1 MTIAAS
7 GVETQPGAGSGHG
20 DGLPTPDFADSADP
34 ADPVQADPALQA
46 PYSKFE
52 NRQHQL
58 FPCLSVQEIAR
69 LQRFGKRLQWKQGDF
84 LYKIGDLSP
93 GMFVIMSGRL
103 RVTVRDGMGRES
115 VFIEQGAGHF
125 ICDVGQLSNKP
136 ALADVLALDEAE
148 TLVISPE
155 GMRSLLTAEAELGE
169 RVMRALILRRA
180 SLIEKGAGP
189 ILLGCSVKT
198 GLLALQGFLQR
209 NGYPHTVMDS
219 YSDPDAVALLERL
232 APQIQDFPLVLCPD
246 GSILRAPDVD
256 QLASHLGLIPEFD
269 PAVAYDVA
277 IVGAGPAGLATAV
290 YAASEGLSVAL
301 FDAHAPGG
309 QAGASARIENYL
321 GFPTGISGNALA
333 ARAFIQAQKF
343 GARVAI
349 PTRVKALHCGNN
361 PMQLE
366 LSNGGRVSAR
376 TVVIAS
382 GAVYKHPAI
391 QDLEKYE
398 GRGIFYWASPIEAKL
413 CKGQEVIIVGG
424 GNSAGQAVAYLA
436 SYASHVHVMVRAA
449 GLEASMSKYLIDRL
463 SSLPN
468 VTLHT
473 RTEISALHG
482 DEAGLQ
488 SVDYR
493 SRADGQQ
500 QEQVVSLPVR
510 HVFLFV
516 GADPNTGWL
525 HTCPVQ
531 LNDKGFVL
539 TGPDV
544 AEGVG
549 DDVAQT
555 VAQTVALRKPA
566 LESSVPGVFAIGDV
580 RWSSTKRVAAA
591 VGEGAAAVAQI
602 HAYIAGS

>member
-1 MTIAAS
+1 MTTAGN
-7 GVETQPGAGSGHG
+7 GVETQPGAGSGQ
-20 DGLPTPDFADSADP
+20 DEGLPLETDSADP
-34 ADPVQADPALQA
+34 IQADPALQA

-58 FPCLSVQEIAR
+58 FPCLSQAEIAR
-69 LQRFGKRLQWKQGDF
+69 LQRFGTRLHWKQGDF
-84 LYKIGDLSP
+84 LYHIGDISP
-93 GMFVIMSGRL
+93 GMLIILAGRV
-103 RVTVRDGMGRES
+103 RVLVRDGMGRES
-115 VFIEQGAGHF
+115 VLIEPGVGHF
-125 ICDVGQLSNKP
+125 ICEVGQLSNKP
-136 ALADVLALDEAE
+136 AIADVLALDEVE
-148 TLVISPE
+148 TLVITPE
-155 GMRSLLTAEAELGE
+155 GLRSVLMAEAELGE
-169 RVMRALILRRA
+169 RIMRALILRRA

-189 ILLGCSVKT
+189 VLLGCSVKT

-232 APQIQDFPLVLCPD
+232 APQVDDFPLVLCPD

-269 PAVAYDVA
+269 PAVVYDVA

-349 PTRVKALHCGNN
+349 PTRVKALHCGNQ

-391 QDLEKYE
+391 KDLEKYE

-413 CKGQEVIIVGG
+413 CKGQEVIVVGG

-473 RTEISALHG
+473 RTEISVLHG

-493 SRADGQQ
+493 SRAGGQEQ
-500 QEQVVSLPVR
+500 QEELVSLPVR

-544 AEGVG
+544 AEEAGEAVTHSA
-549 DDVAQT
+549 V
-555 VAQTVALRKPA
+555 LRKPA

-602 HAYIAGS
+602 HAYIASS